1 MALTNQS
8 QLQQLILI
16 YKNHSQTQPLCCNNK
31 YSIPHRENKN
41 SNQQYKH
48 TFHKNNKKHKDKKT
62 KHNKIYLNQLQYKN
76 KNNWNNHMKYFRL
89 NNNRYL
95 HLISQLA
102 KLMQEKSIILM
113 LIRKVEWFWV
123 KMVVVVIDI
132 LMLYIYMY
140 MFLI

>member
-1 MALTNQS
+1 MVMKQQCYSIWLLFWYLLLLVINTYHKYTQENNIVMALTNQS

-31 YSIPHRENKN
+31 SSIPHRKNKN

-95 HLISQLA
+95 HLIS
-102 KLMQEKSIILM
+102 
-113 LIRKVEWFWV
+113 
-123 KMVVVVIDI
+123 
-132 LMLYIYMY
+132 
-140 MFLI
+140 